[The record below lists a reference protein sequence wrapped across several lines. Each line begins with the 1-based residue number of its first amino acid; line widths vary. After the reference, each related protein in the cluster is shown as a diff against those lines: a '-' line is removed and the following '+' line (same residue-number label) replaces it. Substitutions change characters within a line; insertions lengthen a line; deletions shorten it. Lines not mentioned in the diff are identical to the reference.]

1 MSLLC
6 SATPLFAAPQDIP
19 MYMCYFRVV
28 LADENGFGNP
38 NTVAPY
44 LANTI
49 INQQGPSSCTNN
61 PAEPW
66 CLGDL
71 GVTQACAKHPATYIN
86 FCTVP
91 RPPNPI
97 KTPMVWVQE
106 AEKCDPTYKLSKE
119 QEDALVAYV
128 RPQAP
133 GLVVSLFEFTCQ
145 SQQGDAFYQ
154 ATFQVAAGASL
165 EVFTGSSKIVDFL
178 NGKKTTLCTDPDP
191 SKRPIFCAT
200 PPLGG
205 SNICAV
211 DQFDPNSV
219 LICPRA
225 PGNVAMTFAL
235 ANCDC
240 TMTPGDSSEYK
251 TNILEWMNDI
261 TRTQNK
267 VNVLNSVEEVKCVQD
282 GSACQYQYRVRS
294 LPRDDNTDGYSSIQ
308 YIVAEVNAR
317 PQPCNEDAGGAFALC
332 SPAGAYWE
340 KAVACS
346 QIWDRTAPLT
356 CKL

>member
-1 MSLLC
+1 
-6 SATPLFAAPQDIP
+6 

-38 NTVAPY
+38 NIVAPY

-49 INQQGPSSCTNN
+49 INTNGPSSCTNN

-66 CLGDL
+66 CFGDL

-91 RPPNPI
+91 QPPKPI

-106 AEKCDPTYKLSKE
+106 AERCDPNYRLSQE
-119 QEDALVAYV
+119 QQDALLAYV
-128 RPQAP
+128 RPSAGP
-133 GLVVSLFEFTCQ
+133 GLVVSWYDFTCLW
-145 SQQGDAFYQ
+145 QQGDAFYQ
-154 ATFQVAAGASL
+154 ATFEVSAGASL
-165 EVFTGSSKIVDFL
+165 EVFAGSARIVDFL

-205 SNICAV
+205 TNICAV
-211 DQFDPNSV
+211 DQYDAANV

-235 ANCDC
+235 PNCKC
-240 TMTPGDSSEYK
+240 SEAPGDSKEYK
-251 TNILEWMNDI
+251 DNVLEWMDDI
-261 TRTQNK
+261 TRTQNRL
-267 VNVLNSVEEVKCVQD
+267 NVQNSVEEYVCVQD
-282 GSACQYQYRVRS
+282 GTTCQYQYRVRS
-294 LPRDDNTDGYSSIQ
+294 LPRDDNTDAYTAVQVIA
-308 YIVAEVNAR
+308 AEVNAR
-317 PQPCNEDAGGAFALC
+317 TQPCNEDANFAYAFC

-346 QIWDRTAPLT
+346 QIWDRTNPLL